1 MRAKVQACLT
11 LLWTY
16 RLPIITQI
24 APSALLATT
33 LQDQLGDSIS
43 QYTYVDFCAGAGG
56 PTPYIERDLNERLK
70 QPPTTLQ
77 KQLDSQLL
85 NGFAEHED
93 DETVDFVLTDIA
105 PHLPAWTAASKR
117 SRHLHYV
124 EESVD
129 AANAPP
135 DLVRNLP
142 PPGCSND
149 VPRSRKIFR
158 LYSLAFHHFP
168 DALAQRI
175 LSNTFKTSSGFGIF
189 ELQSRTVSALIT
201 CTLTWPLL
209 LLISPFYFW
218 RDPGHLFFTY
228 VIPIVPFVVVVDG
241 YTSCLR
247 TRERSEIEDLVE
259 GLGTEKNDWELR
271 SGRSVHTWP
280 IGELVW
286 LIGTKKD

>member
-1 MRAKVQACLT
+1 MQACLT

-24 APSALLATT
+24 APSALLATI

-43 QYTYVDFCAGAGG
+43 EYTYVDFCAGAGG
-56 PTPYIERDLNERLK
+56 PTPYIEKDLNGRL
-70 QPPTTLQ
+70 QRYPTLQ
-77 KQLDSQLL
+77 KQLDSQL
-85 NGFAEHED
+85 NGFVED
-93 DETVDFVLTDIA
+93 DEDELVDFVLTDIA
-105 PHLPAWTAASKR
+105 PHIPAWTAASKR
-117 SRHLHYV
+117 SEHLHYV

-129 AANAPP
+129 AANAPS
-135 DLVRNLP
+135 DLLKDLSAAPAAV
-142 PPGCSND
+142 D
-149 VPRSRKIFR
+149 HVPSRPRKIFR
-158 LYSLAFHHFP
+158 LFSLAFHHFP

-175 LSNTFKTSSGFGIF
+175 LGNTFKTSSGFGIF
-189 ELQSRTVSALIT
+189 ELQSRTISAFIT

-247 TRERSEIEDLVE
+247 TRERSEIEKLVE
-259 GLGTEKNDWELR
+259 GLGSERDGWEFR

-280 IGELVW
+280 IGDLLW
-286 LIGTKKD
+286 FIGTKKD